1 MKTTFIIT
9 SAINTQVG
17 VYDLQTRLLQTHA
30 TIDSIY
36 TVFKDANIILVDGG
50 EPGKIQHPLWEQL
63 RQRVHAYLDLT
74 DNEQLQFLQQNFM
87 KPERRH
93 EMGGMVGLAKSL
105 CELTIVNETL
115 QVLKST
121 PEMAHFKDVERVF
134 KISGRYQLS
143 PLWRAEDYSRTTDKY
158 VFKKSV
164 PSWIPDALNQ
174 VGVDRFY
181 SSRFWSFHI
190 NQLDQVIE
198 KYQDMIVDI
207 HTVAEA
213 NKYLDVEHLL
223 YKHLGPTNSKELDYT
238 HCMGTIAPNGTMI
251 YD

>member
-9 SAINTQVG
+9 SALNTQVG
-17 VYDLQTRLLQTHA
+17 VYDLTTRLLQTHA
-30 TIDSIY
+30 TIDSIL
-36 TVFKDANIILVDGG
+36 TKLPTANIILVEGG
-50 EPGKIQHPLWEQL
+50 EPGEIRHQLWDSL
-63 RQRVHAYLDLT
+63 RQRVHAHLDLT
-74 DNEQLQFLQQNFM
+74 DNEQLQYLQQNFM
-87 KPERRH
+87 RPERRN

-105 CELTIVNETL
+105 CELTIMHETL
-115 QVLKST
+115 QVLKDT
-121 PEMAHFKDVERVF
+121 AEMAPFRNVDRIF

-143 PLWRAEDYSRTTDKY
+143 PLWTEHDYARSQGKY
-158 VFKKSV
+158 VFKRATD
-164 PSWIPDALNQ
+164 SWIPDAKNQ

-181 SSRFWSFHI
+181 SSRFWSFHAS
-190 NQLDQVIE
+190 QLDTVLASYE
-198 KYQDMIVDI
+198 DMIVDI

-223 YKHLGPTNSKELDYT
+223 YKHLGTANAEQLDYT